1 MTDAMSVLLM
11 DFSGHVVG
19 YDYVE
24 MPSMSRRAVFD
35 RLAQSEELL
44 AQVPGARERLFG
56 VGVGISGYNLD
67 GKSRY
72 NPPRALDDWAM
83 VEIDTLFSQAL
94 GVPAWVENDG
104 NAAAIGESLLGV
116 GRDMPISSMSFWRR
130 ALAAGLSPIT
140 G

>member
-1 MTDAMSVLLM
+1 
-11 DFSGHVVG
+11 
-19 YDYVE
+19 
-24 MPSMSRRAVFD
+24 
-35 RLAQSEELL
+35 L